1 MQIKNSLGTL
11 LKIIATITKNSNLF
25 QHCEGNH
32 LEVLIKN
39 WHMGAWVVQY
49 IKRLTL
55 DFGSGHDLRVVR
67 SRPTSGSGLSAESA

>member
-55 DFGSGHDLRVVR
+55 DFGSGHDLRIVR
-67 SRPTSGSGLSAESA
+67 LSLGSDSVLGVEPA